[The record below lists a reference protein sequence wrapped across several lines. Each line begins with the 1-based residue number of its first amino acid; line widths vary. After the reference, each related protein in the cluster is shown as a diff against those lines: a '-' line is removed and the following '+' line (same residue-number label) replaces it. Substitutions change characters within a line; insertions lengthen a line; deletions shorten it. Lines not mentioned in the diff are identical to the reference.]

1 MARKLVWLENNTF
14 AAWGCDACGWIV
26 SGRDVSGEPYLAVKG
41 AFNKHDCAKFPRAL
55 PRKGPPRSDSCRS

>member
-26 SGRDVSGEPYLAVKG
+26 PSLRLSGKPPHAVKED
-41 AFNKHDCAKFPRAL
+41 FEKHRCAKFPRAL
-55 PRKGPPRSDSCRS
+55 PRKGAI